1 MIPIR
6 FSLRSFFLFAALVAV
21 ICAWCVWPSMAARQ
35 FVRALSNGDY
45 RAADEMFRHADDR
58 CLEKWDEE
66 HWSFLASGRL
76 APLTFDQLATGH
88 RLVQINIHYFALDQ
102 SVSRDGLIA
111 VTPLGVKAPKVGP
124 ERYGSPIIDGIPES
138 TRIFQR

>member
-58 CLEKWDEE
+58 CLEKWDDQ
-66 HWSFLASGRL
+66 HWSFHAAGRL
-76 APLTFDQLATGH
+76 APITLRQLASGN
-88 RLVQINIHYFALDQ
+88 RLVEFNINYFALDQ
-102 SVSRDGLIA
+102 SVSRDGRVA
-111 VTPLGVKAPKVGP
+111 VTPLGVKKPEVGP
-124 ERYGSPIIDGIPES
+124 VRFGSPIIDGIPES